1 MKQNIVIL
9 EQQVIDELISNQNE
23 ILRIL
28 SEKGKKENDSDFI
41 NEKEAQKILNRKTTW
56 FWNLRNEKKIE
67 FFKVGNQVFYR
78 RSDLFAF
85 IESSKTE

>member
-41 NEKEAQKILNRKTTW
+41 SERKH
-56 FWNLRNEKKIE
+56 KK
-67 FFKVGNQVFYR
+67 F
-78 RSDLFAF
+78 
-85 IESSKTE
+85 